1 MFPESLLKTSTDLKD
16 GLVSRWPL
24 EGDEVQTVGVF

>member
-1 MFPESLLKTSTDLKD
+1 MFPESLLKTITDLKD
-16 GLVSRWPL
+16 GRWPL